1 MAATGRVAC
10 SRPMPVEPLV
20 LAVLVVLAFLAG
32 LVDAIA
38 GGGGLLQLPPLLA
51 FVGPGHALGTNKTA
65 SIFGT
70 TAALVRY
77 ARHGAV
83 RWRRV
88 ALVGPVAFLGSLAG
102 SLGYLELVKRHAR
115 AVEPAF
121 AIVFLV
127 LAVDQVRRTLRPKAP
142 AAAPARPRV
151 ALGLAFAAAIALYD
165 GIVGPGT
172 GIFLFWAFTTWFAL
186 SPLEATGTTKAVNV
200 LTNAGSLVAFVSQ
213 GAVLWPVAL
222 PMAAANLAGGLLGA
236 RSAIR
241 HGVRLIRI
249 VTAVA
254 CAGAAGYL
262 LWRAFAAA

>member
-1 MAATGRVAC
+1 
-10 SRPMPVEPLV
+10 MPVEPIV
-20 LAVLVVLAFLAG
+20 LAVLVGLAFLAG

-51 FVGPGHALGTNKTA
+51 FVGPSYALGTNKTA

-70 TAALVRY
+70 TAALFRY
-77 ARHGAV
+77 ARHGSV
-83 RWRRV
+83 RWRQV

-102 SLGYLELVKRHAR
+102 SLGYLELVKRHAH

-121 AIVFLV
+121 AVVFLV
-127 LAVDQVRRTLRPKAP
+127 LAVDQVRRTLRPPAP
-142 AAAPARPRV
+142 RATPATPRV
-151 ALGLAFAAAIALYD
+151 GVGLAFAAGIALYD
-165 GIVGPGT
+165 GAIGPGT

-200 LTNAGSLVAFVSQ
+200 LTNAGSLVAFVTQ

-241 HGVRLIRI
+241 HGVRLIRL

-254 CAGAAGYL
+254 CAGAAVYL
-262 LWRAFAAA
+262 LVRGLAPR